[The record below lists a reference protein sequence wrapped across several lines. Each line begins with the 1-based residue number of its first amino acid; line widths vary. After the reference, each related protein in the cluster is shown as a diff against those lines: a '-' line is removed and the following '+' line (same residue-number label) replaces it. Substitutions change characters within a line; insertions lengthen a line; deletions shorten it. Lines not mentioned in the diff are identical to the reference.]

1 LKFFAPDSLLI
12 QLRHS
17 VRLPDER
24 NIVVFLV
31 LCQGFEYWLRE
42 GSILDRFM
50 RSSQ

>member
-1 LKFFAPDSLLI
+1 LL
-12 QLRHS
+12 
-17 VRLPDER
+17 DEC

-31 LCQGFEYWLRE
+31 LYLDFEYWLRE

>member
-1 LKFFAPDSLLI
+1 
-12 QLRHS
+12 
-17 VRLPDER
+17 LPDEC

-31 LCQGFEYWLRE
+31 LHLDFEYWLRE